1 MKEEEKALSGKL
13 FSPSDPELVAIKRTC
28 HNLCQ
33 QLNACTEEDPQR
45 ETLLRQIVGKAG
57 QRLRFNCP
65 LWFNYGCH
73 TVIGD
78 DFFAN
83 VNFVVQDDAPVTIG
97 DHFQAGPNVSLV
109 TPLHPLLAE
118 ERSGMQDPT
127 GRIFSPC
134 YARPIHIGNHVWLA
148 AGVIVCPGVTIGDG
162 AVIAAGSVVTHDIP
176 GHVLAGG
183 VPCRVLRKITE
194 NDSVSSLLTDA
205 CYSP

>member
-13 FSPSDPELVAIKRTC
+13 FSPSDPELAAIKRTC

-33 QLNACTEEDPQR
+33 QLNACIEEDPRR
-45 ETLLRQIVGKAG
+45 EELFRQIVGKAG
-57 QRLRFNCP
+57 QRLRFNSP

-73 TVIGD
+73 TAIGD

-109 TPLHPLLAE
+109 TPLHPLPAK
-118 ERSGMQDPT
+118 ERCGIQDAAGNVFP
-127 GRIFSPC
+127 PC
-134 YARPIHIGNHVWLA
+134 YAKPIRIGNCVWLA
-148 AGVIVCPGVTIGDG
+148 AGVTVCPGVTIGDG

-176 GHVLAGG
+176 PHVLAGG
-183 VPCRVLRKITE
+183 IPCRVLRKITE
-194 NDSVSSLLTDA
+194 ADSVLSLLTN
-205 CYSP
+205 